1 MWTSLRADSD
11 HSAQDWALSS
21 GEKQGSC
28 SGGPGASGVT
38 PWIQPFRDEPKAE
51 ARVSCVC
58 PQRISTCRSAGDASV
73 CVNREGRGWESLG
86 TDVRLIGTP
95 EELMRSHQKW
105 ICITLEK
112 KFLLA
117 DMPFG
122 VCVCV
127 LQSESHPLKEQEGCY
142 MEAKGY
148 ISACPVSQTSSE
160 WPSAA
165 PPSSPSLQERK
176 RSQNEWLKV
185 TITHW
190 PQILNSFDV
199 HLNLK
204 IFFNVHSHPNGD
216 GGSLCLW
223 EVVTYQQMC
232 QTTEQWEKN

>member
-73 CVNREGRGWESLG
+73 CVNRAGRGWESLG

-122 VCVCV
+122 VCACFAKWISPAEGTGGLLHGGKGLYLSVSSVTDFIWMAFSSSSV
-127 LQSESHPLKEQEGCY
+127 LSFSTEEK
-142 MEAKGY
+142 
-148 ISACPVSQTSSE
+148 
-160 WPSAA
+160 
-165 PPSSPSLQERK
+165 
-176 RSQNEWLKV
+176 KV
-185 TITHW
+185 T
-190 PQILNSFDV
+190 
-199 HLNLK
+199 K
-204 IFFNVHSHPNGD
+204 R
-216 GGSLCLW
+216 
-223 EVVTYQQMC
+223 VT
-232 QTTEQWEKN
+232 